1 MRNCSKVEILFEN
14 RGALNSQILE
24 IIYSIVLQ
32 HLVFESALNKC
43 LRANFFFLIEVYFIY
58 NAVLVLA
65 NF

>member
-32 HLVFESALNKC
+32 HLVFESALNKY
-43 LRANFFFLIEVYFIY
+43 LRANFFFLIEV
-58 NAVLVLA
+58 
-65 NF
+65 